1 MTTKELTCREL
12 AELVTEY
19 LEGALLPTEQVRFE
33 QHLSMC
39 DGCRNHVEQ
48 MRKTVRLLGRL
59 TEERISPEAQRDLL
73 AAFRNWKNDA
83 H

>member
-12 AELVTEY
+12 VELVTEY
-19 LEGALLPTEQVRFE
+19 LEGAMAPPARARFE

-48 MRKTVRLLGRL
+48 MRKTVRLLGSL
-59 TEERISPEAQRDLL
+59 TEERVSPEAQRDLL
-73 AAFRNWKNDA
+73 AAFRNWKNDG
-83 H
+83 